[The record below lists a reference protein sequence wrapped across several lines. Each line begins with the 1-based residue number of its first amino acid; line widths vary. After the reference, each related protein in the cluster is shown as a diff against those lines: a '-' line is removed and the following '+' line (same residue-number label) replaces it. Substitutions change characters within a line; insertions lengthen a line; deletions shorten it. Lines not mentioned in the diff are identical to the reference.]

1 MEQTA
6 CLLIHGVAG
15 GRYQVERLKKHLTGC
30 GIYAEAIT
38 VKGHEA
44 TKKELIDSR
53 YYEWLA
59 DVNQKYL
66 ALAAKYSKIV
76 VIGFSMGGLL
86 GLNLAKRHDPAA
98 LVLVNCPIHYVN
110 LPEVCRSIGSDLKK
124 RNLKNIRR
132 YFSPDYIPLR
142 TLLEFQK
149 LLDHTKRQLPEVV
162 CPALILQYKDD
173 DVVVPKSA
181 DYLHEHIGSRN
192 KQLRYYDKGG
202 HHIFLEE
209 GDAPIYD
216 DIASYIAELSRV
228 DNLQKLVK

>member
-15 GRYQVERLKKHLTGC
+15 GQYQVERLKNHLTSC
-30 GIYAEAIT
+30 GIYAKSVTI
-38 VKGHEA
+38 KGHET

-66 ALAAKYSKIV
+66 ALAAKYPKII

-86 GLNLAKRHDPAA
+86 GLNLAKRHAPAA
-98 LVLVNCPIHYVN
+98 LVLVNCPIYYVN
-110 LPEVCRSIGSDLKK
+110 FPGVCRNISSDLKE
-124 RNLKNIRR
+124 RHLKNIRR

-149 LLDHTKRQLPEVV
+149 LLDHTKLRLPEVA
-162 CPALILQYKDD
+162 CPTLILQCKDD
-173 DVVVPKSA
+173 DVVVPNSA
-181 DYLHEHIGSRN
+181 EYLYEHIGSRN
-192 KQLRYYDKGG
+192 KHLCYYEKGG

-209 GDAPIYD
+209 EDSSIYGDITA
-216 DIASYIAELSRV
+216 YIATLKSPMSS
-228 DNLQKLVK
+228 